1 MKFRHLLWENNMI
14 EIYQLKITVNE
25 VPDMERII
33 WIKSTTSFFDL
44 HDTIQWLFGFD
55 NSHLFEFYATRH
67 GTRISDGIDDARLA
81 YRVRLSSE
89 FKKTKKMYYTYD
101 FGDCWE
107 LTISLQKILPYD
119 NTLSYP
125 VCISGKGGMLIED
138 CGGSYS
144 YNLIAA
150 WCRNKTKE
158 NRAAL
163 LEQYDDEEILE
174 DYRNFLPDQF
184 NREKINKIIGE
195 KSKI

>member
-1 MKFRHLLWENNMI
+1 MI

-25 VPDMERII
+25 VPGIERII

-55 NSHLFEFYATRH
+55 DSHLFEFYATRR
-67 GTRISDGIDDARLA
+67 GPRISDGIDDAGLA

-101 FGDCWE
+101 FGDYWE
-107 LTISLQKILPYD
+107 FTITLQKILPYD

-125 VCISGKGGMLIED
+125 FCIEGKGGMLIED
-138 CGGSYS
+138 CGGSYC

-158 NRAAL
+158 NQAIL
-163 LEQYDDEEILE
+163 LEHYGDEEILE
-174 DYRNFLPDQF
+174 EYDEFLPEQF
-184 NREKINKIIGE
+184 NREDINQIIG
-195 KSKI
+195 KKAKT